1 MGKASYLITVN
12 TLSSNQNA
20 TQRKETCARAFPSG
34 KGRLYQEGCKEPP
47 PREETPKLWHRSRY
61 TAQAQLVAHGEM
73 ARIRPPPTPEEDPE
87 HAPEGSSCDRPIL
100 QHPRS
105 KHRRRDVQAA
115 QQVQT

>member
-1 MGKASYLITVN
+1 MGMG
-12 TLSSNQNA
+12 TLSSIKMPPKGKKPA
-20 TQRKETCARAFPSG
+20 PAPFPQG
-34 KGRLYQEGCKEPP
+34 KAGSTKKAAKNPLLEKR
-47 PREETPKLWHRSRY
+47 PRNFGIGQDIQ
-61 TAQAQLVAHGEM
+61 QAQPVAYGEM